1 MSQLDDFIL
10 IYFDIFVLFALV
22 VPDFSWMILSNFV
35 LLVVVVVVGLFVD
48 VSFQACVVVDIALNY
63 FCLVFSFVCF
73 FSFQERKL
81 KF

>member
-1 MSQLDDFIL
+1 MPQLDDFIL
-10 IYFDIFVLFALV
+10 IHFDIFVLFAPV
-22 VPDFSWMILSNFV
+22 VPDFSWIILSNFV
-35 LLVVVVVVGLFVD
+35 LLIVVVGPFVD
-48 VSFQACVVVDIALNY
+48 ESFQVCVVVDIALVY

>member
-1 MSQLDDFIL
+1 MPQLDDFIL

-22 VPDFSWMILSNFV
+22 VPDFSWIILSNFV
-35 LLVVVVVVGLFVD
+35 LFVVVVDPFVD
-48 VSFQACVVVDIALNY
+48 VSFQVCVVVDIALVY

>member
-1 MSQLDDFIL
+1 MPQLDDFIL
-10 IYFDIFVLFALV
+10 IYFDIFVLFPLV
-22 VPDFSWMILSNFV
+22 VPDFSWIILSNFV
-35 LLVVVVVVGLFVD
+35 LFVVVVVGPFVD
-48 VSFQACVVVDIALNY
+48 VSFQVCVVVDIALVY

>member
-22 VPDFSWMILSNFV
+22 VPDFSRIILSNFV
-35 LLVVVVVVGLFVD
+35 LFVVVVVGLFVD
-48 VSFQACVVVDIALNY
+48 VSFQVCVVVDIALVY

>member
-1 MSQLDDFIL
+1 MPQLDDFIL

-22 VPDFSWMILSNFV
+22 VPDFSWIILSNFV
-35 LLVVVVVVGLFVD
+35 LLVVVVGPFVD
-48 VSFQACVVVDIALNY
+48 VSFQVCVVVDIALVY

>member
-1 MSQLDDFIL
+1 MIL

-22 VPDFSWMILSNFV
+22 VPDFSWIILSNFV
-35 LLVVVVVVGLFVD
+35 LLVVVVGPFVN
-48 VSFQACVVVDIALNY
+48 VSFQVCVVVDIALVY
-63 FCLVFSFVCF
+63 FCLFFSFVCF

>member
-1 MSQLDDFIL
+1 MPQLDDFIL
-10 IYFDIFVLFALV
+10 IYFDILVLFALV
-22 VPDFSWMILSNFV
+22 VPDFSWIILSNFV
-35 LLVVVVVVGLFVD
+35 LFVVVVDPFVD
-48 VSFQACVVVDIALNY
+48 VSFQVCVVVDIALVY

>member
-1 MSQLDDFIL
+1 MPQLDDFIL
-10 IYFDIFVLFALV
+10 IYFDILVLFALV
-22 VPDFSWMILSNFV
+22 VPDFSWIILSNFV
-35 LLVVVVVVGLFVD
+35 LLVVVVGPFVD
-48 VSFQACVVVDIALNY
+48 ESFQVCVVVDIALVY

>member
-1 MSQLDDFIL
+1 MPQLDDFIL

-22 VPDFSWMILSNFV
+22 VPDFSWIILSNFV
-35 LLVVVVVVGLFVD
+35 LLVVAVGPFVD
-48 VSFQACVVVDIALNY
+48 VSFQVCVVVDIALVY
-63 FCLVFSFVCF
+63 FCLFFSFVCF

>member
-22 VPDFSWMILSNFV
+22 VPDFSWIILSNFV
-35 LLVVVVVVGLFVD
+35 LFVVVVVGLFVD
-48 VSFQACVVVDIALNY
+48 VSFQVCVVVDIALVY

>member
-1 MSQLDDFIL
+1 MPQLDDFIL

-22 VPDFSWMILSNFV
+22 VPDFSWIILSNFV
-35 LLVVVVVVGLFVD
+35 LLVVVVVGPFVD
-48 VSFQACVVVDIALNY
+48 VSFQVCVVVDIALVY